1 MKRAMKGDFKL
12 FDRAAEMY
20 EKASS
25 LTDGKTGNENWFQ
38 EKVRY
43 IDNFKKAI
51 LIAIHGVNT
60 KFGKQLVSEEE
71 VLNNISNIM
80 METYVGESL
89 VLRVQKLQTMK
100 GEAAVSLYRDIADVF
115 IYDAADKIR
124 KEACDAIYAFADAA
138 TAASLV
144 KTMETLTKVAGVNT
158 KDARRRIAD
167 RLIEDNAY
175 KF

>member
-1 MKRAMKGDFKL
+1 MGYSAEVAVEKGYRDSRINRIFEGTNEINRLLVVDTAMKRAMKGDFKL
-12 FDRAAEMY
+12 FDKAAELY
-20 EKASS
+20 ANAAK
-25 LTDGKTGNENWFQ
+25 LTDGKSGNENYFQ
-38 EKVRY
+38 EKLRY

-89 VLRVQKLQTMK
+89 VLRVQKLQGMK
-100 GEAAVSLYRDIADVF
+100 GESAASLYRDIADVF

-124 KEACDAIYAFADAA
+124 KEACDAIYA
-138 TAASLV
+138 
-144 KTMETLTKVAGVNT
+144 
-158 KDARRRIAD
+158 
-167 RLIEDNAY
+167 
-175 KF
+175 